1 MVRATL
7 VYGFVALFVLTVGPI
22 GLAWSFLSGKTD
34 GLFTLARTCIRTAGW
49 MSGIR
54 VKVHGRDHLS
64 SGRAYLFLSNH
75 QCNFDGPI
83 LVCATGVDCRA
94 VVKKEM
100 MRIPVLSA
108 ILRRVNFVPV
118 DRSDPMKARASID
131 RAAQLLKAGN
141 SFFAFPEGTRSRD
154 GSLAEFK
161 KGVFVMAIK
170 AGIPV
175 MPVSIRGSRTVQ
187 PPGRYGIRPGQVEVM
202 FHEPIPTSHMR
213 MEDRDTLLKLTR
225 DSIAQ
230 GLA

>member
-7 VYGFVALFVLTVGPI
+7 VYGFVALFVLTFGPI
-22 GLAWSFLSGKTD
+22 GLAWSFLSRKTA
-34 GLFTLARTCIRTAGW
+34 GLFTLARACIRAAGW
-49 MSGIR
+49 LSGIR
-54 VKVHGRDHLS
+54 VKVDGKDRLS
-64 SGRAYLFLSNH
+64 SAQAYFFLSNH

-83 LVCATGVDCRA
+83 LVYATGRDCRA

-131 RAAQLLKAGN
+131 WAAQLLKEGN

-154 GSLAEFK
+154 GSLAGFK

-170 AGIPV
+170 AGAPV
-175 MPVSIRGSRTVQ
+175 VPVSIRNSRAIQ
-187 PPGRYGIRPGQVEVM
+187 PPGRYGIRPGPVEVM
-202 FHEPIPTSHMR
+202 FHEPIQTSHMR
-213 MEDRDTLLKLTR
+213 MEDRDTLLRLTR
-225 DSIAQ
+225 ESIAA
-230 GLA
+230 GLE